1 MGCVCGAKKKAGG
14 LTFAACV
21 MLPLCTVD
29 VSVLSKDH
37 FCSNEVQPG
46 SVLSNMCD
54 FVALL
59 HPLPLDLLPFV
70 FVAFRE
76 SSGETFWAT
85 LQRLTSHVD
94 RALCANLNPDTAAA
108 VRHKLQ
114 VWESQ
119 QRLPGPATVVCVP
132 CLGTSCGDCGRELTP
147 LESLR
152 CKVLTFDKGSVP
164 AVCDVSRCD
173 PCRTTFFGGVCS
185 VDGVLGLHLRQCP
198 SDMPYF
204 GLLPPHPGG
213 LCFVEKNVLEF
224 LSLAVL
230 HWRGSFVGFQ
240 NIWDKLYAEKLP
252 SRLRQH
258 LFHGWLFWRAQI
270 LLRGTSFQA
279 EALRIPLRLVS
290 VPTGPTCSNLS
301 LPVGYTSQCIP
312 SCLLPFV
319 LWVVR

>member
-1 MGCVCGAKKKAGG
+1 
-14 LTFAACV
+14 
-21 MLPLCTVD
+21 
-29 VSVLSKDH
+29 
-37 FCSNEVQPG
+37 
-46 SVLSNMCD
+46 MCD

-204 GLLPPHPGG
+204 GLLAAASWWIV
-213 LCFVEKNVLEF
+213 LCGKESARVLEF
-224 LSLAVL
+224 GSVALARFLCWIPEHLGQTLCREAAFAAAATSFSWLAVL
-230 HWRGSFVGFQ
+230 AGANSSTWNIVSGRGLEEFPCG
-240 NIWDKLYAEKLP
+240 
-252 SRLRQH
+252 LRQC
-258 LFHGWLFWRAQI
+258 LQDQRVA
-270 LLRGTSFQA
+270 
-279 EALRIPLRLVS
+279 
-290 VPTGPTCSNLS
+290 TCLC
-301 LPVGYTSQCIP
+301 P
-312 SCLLPFV
+312 
-319 LWVVR
+319 